1 MVGAKVDKMT
11 IPTVDVILGRS
22 INGTFFGGWKSVDSV
37 PNLVSDYKN
46 KKFDL
51 DLLVTHALPF
61 ESINDAIDLMKEGKS
76 IRTILTF

>member
-1 MVGAKVDKMT
+1 MSNGM
-11 IPTVDVILGRS
+11 PFS
-22 INGTFFGGWKSVDSV
+22 IWLCGQITGWKSVDSV

-61 ESINDAIDLMKEGKS
+61 ESINDAIDLMKEGK
-76 IRTILTF
+76 R